1 MAATAHGR
9 PLPARRPGSRRAQR
23 ARIRRRRLGLAL
35 ALLAAA
41 AIGVMSTFGSGPT
54 APAESR
60 PLADRAAQ
68 AGQPAPQTL
77 ATRGS
82 LQLMVPIDQGIITG
96 IVFHRYD
103 GSDAV
108 SLSPV
113 GHQSNAGF
121 VTRMWNGVFGDDGGG
136 LGYNVDSGSTQGV
149 DVGAPA
155 GTGVYAPADGQVV
168 SIVAYVLNGD
178 ATNYGQEIAISPSS
192 DPSFVVKIAPI
203 ELAVGPLGKPLVRV
217 GQQVTGGRTKLGSVV
232 DVTNASQPVLSRYV
246 SDAGN
251 GASIRVEPATAP
263 AMP

>member
-1 MAATAHGR
+1 MAATAQGR
-9 PLPARRPGSRRAQR
+9 PLPARRPGSRQAQR

-41 AIGVMSTFGSGPT
+41 AIALTTSFASGPT

-60 PLADRAAQ
+60 PLSNAAVL
-68 AGQPAPQTL
+68 AGAPAPQTL
-77 ATRGS
+77 ATHGT
-82 LQLMVPIDQGIITG
+82 LQLMVPIDQHVITG
-96 IVFHRYD
+96 IVFHRYA

-113 GHQSNAGF
+113 GHQSNAGLI
-121 VTRMWNGVFGDDGGG
+121 TRMWNGVFGDDGGG

-155 GTGVYAPADGQVV
+155 GTAVYAPADGQVV
-168 SIVAYVLNGD
+168 SITPYVLNGD
-178 ATNYGQEIAISPSS
+178 ATHYGQEIAISPSS
-192 DPSFVVKIAPI
+192 DPSYVVKIAPVS
-203 ELAVGPLGKPLVRV
+203 LAVGPLGKPILRV
-217 GQQVTGGRTKLGSVV
+217 GQQVTGGRTKLGAIV
-232 DVTNASQPVLSRYV
+232 DVSGASQPVLTRYV

>member
-41 AIGVMSTFGSGPT
+41 AIGLTTTFAGGPT

-60 PLADRAAQ
+60 PLSDQAAL

-82 LQLMVPIDQGIITG
+82 LQLMVPIDQGIVTG
-96 IVFHRYD
+96 VVFHRYD
-103 GSDAV
+103 GSDAI
-108 SLSPV
+108 SLTPV

-121 VTRMWNGVFGDDGGG
+121 VTRMWSGVFGDDGGG

-155 GTGVYAPADGQVV
+155 GTPVYSPASGQVV
-168 SIVAYVLNGD
+168 SITPYVLNGD
-178 ATNYGQEIAISPSS
+178 ATRYGEEIAISPSS

-203 ELAVGPLGKPLVRV
+203 ELAVGPLGKPTLRV
-217 GQQVTGGRTKLGSVV
+217 GQQVTGGRTKLGAVV
-232 DVTNASQPVLSRYV
+232 DVTGASQPVLSRYV

>member
-9 PLPARRPGSRRAQR
+9 PVPARQPVSRRVQR

-35 ALLAAA
+35 AVLAAA
-41 AIGVMSTFGSGPT
+41 GIGVSTRFAAGTT
-54 APAESR
+54 APAASR
-60 PLADRAAQ
+60 PLSDAAAL
-68 AGQPAPQTL
+68 AGTPAPQTL

-82 LQLMVPIDQGIITG
+82 LQLMVPIDQHVITG
-96 IVFHRYD
+96 VVYHRYS

-113 GHQSNAGF
+113 GHQGNAGL
-121 VTRMWNGVFGDDGGG
+121 VTRMWNGMFGDDGGG
-136 LGYNVDSGSTQGV
+136 LGYDVDSGSTQGV

-155 GTGVYAPADGQVV
+155 GTAVYAPADGQVV
-168 SIVAYVLNGD
+168 SITPYVLNGD
-178 ATNYGQEIAISPSS
+178 ATHYGQEIAINPSS
-192 DPSFVVKIAPI
+192 DPSLVVKIAPVS
-203 ELAVGPLGKPLVRV
+203 LAVGPLGKAILRV
-217 GQQVTGGRTKLGSVV
+217 GQQVTGGRTKLGAVV
-232 DVTNASQPVLSRYV
+232 DVTAVSQPVLSHYV

>member
-41 AIGVMSTFGSGPT
+41 VIGLSTTFAGGGT
-54 APAESR
+54 APAVSR
-60 PLADRAAQ
+60 PLSDKAAL
-68 AGQPAPQTL
+68 AGRPSPQTL

-82 LQLMVPIDQGIITG
+82 LRLMVPINQGVITG
-96 IVFHRYD
+96 VVFHRFD
-103 GSDAV
+103 GSDAI
-108 SLSPV
+108 SLHPV
-113 GHQSNAGF
+113 GHQTNAGF
-121 VTRMWNGVFGDDGGG
+121 LTGLWNGVFGDDGGG

-155 GTGVYAPADGQVV
+155 GTSVYAPADGEVV
-168 SIVAYVLNGD
+168 SITPYVLNGD
-178 ATNYGQEIAISPSS
+178 ATRYGQEIAISPSS

-203 ELAVGPLGKPLVRV
+203 APAVGPRGNPLLRV

-232 DVTNASQPVLSRYV
+232 DVAAASQPVLSDYV

-251 GASIRVEPATAP
+251 GASMRVEPATAP